1 MDIYLETLAISLMIT
16 VLLLLIFIPYL
27 RYIRFGQMIRQEG
40 PKEHF
45 KKQGTPTMGGCL
57 IVLGSIITFFYIL
70 ISHQMTNFKYAFL
83 ICFPTIA
90 YCLIG
95 FLDDYLIVV
104 KKNNQGLLPR
114 QKIILQIVF
123 ATLHFYFFLKNNLF
137 TTINFFGYEVD
148 IKWLYGVWMLL
159 IFIACS
165 NAVNITDG
173 LDGLAGG
180 LVIVTLL
187 SLVIIASY
195 FEDKYLMIYGLAL
208 IGAIT
213 AFLCYNFHP
222 AKIFMGDAGSLALG
236 ASIANIAI
244 ILKVEILLIIL
255 GFVFVLETFSVIIQ
269 VLYFKMTK
277 GKRIFLMSP
286 LHHHFELKGLSEW
299 QVDLLFWFLALLSAF
314 IGISLGVYYF

>member
-137 TTINFFGYEVD
+137 TTINFFGDVVD

-314 IGISLGVYYF
+314 IGISLAVYYF